1 MSSRF
6 KFFFTEALRSLTT
19 NVATSAAATLTMI
32 LALLVV
38 GSILIML
45 GSVHAEAN
53 NIAQDASTVKVFLA
67 ETATEDQVNNLR
79 NQLTKMPEVKNVVY
93 ISKEDALKRA
103 RKMFKDNE
111 SVLTN
116 LPGNPFPASLE
127 ADLKAPDK
135 APYVG
140 RQMEGQPGVQVK
152 DGVSWGGKDAERVV
166 SVVRNV
172 SIVLLVIGVGLVVAA
187 TLLVSNT
194 IRLSIFARRR
204 EIEVMKLVGASNS
217 FVRLP
222 FMIEGFLTGLFA
234 AVITVLLLMVGAVL
248 MKPVW
253 KSLHLA
259 SSAQDFSPNMV
270 LLGLVL
276 MGCALGSLG
285 SGITIRRY
293 LRI

>member
-32 LALLVV
+32 LALMVV
-38 GSILIML
+38 GAILIML

-53 NIAQDASTVKVFLA
+53 NIAQDATTVKVFLT
-67 ETATEDQVNNLR
+67 ETATEDQVNSLR
-79 NQLTKMPEVKNVVY
+79 NQLTKMPEVNNVVY
-93 ISKEDALKRA
+93 ISKDDALTRA
-103 RKMFKDNE
+103 KKIFKDNK
-111 SVLTN
+111 SVLDN

-140 RQMEGQPGVQVK
+140 RQMEDQPGVQTK
-152 DGVSWGGKDAERVV
+152 NGVTWGGKDAERVV

-172 SIVLLVIGVGLVVAA
+172 SIVLLVIGVGLIVAA

-259 SSAQDFSPNMV
+259 ASAQDFNPNVV
-270 LLGLVL
+270 LIGLVL